1 MPDNF
6 LLLTI
11 NMFGFAVIVLGWPAV
26 VRIQFRSWTVVHC
39 RIPSPIVSRIGKEE
53 MIHPPDLQ

>member
-1 MPDNF
+1 MPDNL

-11 NMFGFAVIVLGWPAV
+11 NMFGLTVIVLGWQAV
-26 VRIQFRSWTVVHC
+26 VRIQFRSSPVVHC
-39 RIPSPIVSRIGKEE
+39 RIPSRIVSRVGKEE